1 MFTYYCTGAWMFFF
15 AFLKD
20 PAGAGTA
27 LKKAAPSDQKLGSGT
42 DYGTYLTNNVYFL
55 VNLAW

>member
-1 MFTYYCTGAWMFFF
+1 MFFF

-27 LKKAAPSDQKLGSGT
+27 LKKAAPSDQKIGSGIGT

-55 VNLAW
+55 VNLA